1 VLIDSRESLIKVKV
15 QENLLLDLL
24 HKSKNDQFIGRFL
37 YQTIRRFRLLL
48 FHELLKSKNTV
59 KQPV

>member
-1 VLIDSRESLIKVKV
+1 MTANNIIIYKYLY
-15 QENLLLDLL
+15 LLDLL

-37 YQTIRRFRLLL
+37 YQTIRHFRLLL

>member
-1 VLIDSRESLIKVKV
+1 MLIFLFTYLK
-15 QENLLLDLL
+15 LDLL

-37 YQTIRRFRLLL
+37 YQTIRHFRLLL